1 MKTEEDLIDDF
12 YYDYSN
18 ASGEKI
24 ISGFTADQVVTDS
37 VRNEP
42 GYIPRPTDQRV
53 QVGIFF
59 QDYVPKIPDLKVNLH
74 FVYATGLPFG
84 PPTHERYKDLER
96 MPAYR
101 RVDIGFSYDLLEET
115 RKRNSESMFRHIK
128 NAWISLEV
136 FNMLG
141 INNTISYLWIRDI
154 NNRVYGIP
162 NYLTNRRLNLKISM
176 NF

>member
-1 MKTEEDLIDDF
+1 
-12 YYDYSN
+12 
-18 ASGEKI
+18 
-24 ISGFTADQVVTDS
+24 
-37 VRNEP
+37 
-42 GYIPRPTDQRV
+42 
-53 QVGIFF
+53 
-59 QDYVPKIPDLKVNLH
+59 
-74 FVYATGLPFG
+74 
-84 PPTHERYKDLER
+84 DLER